1 VVPATPN
8 GMPTAMT
15 MMSPGP
21 AGAFIPDLF
30 AGVLYD
36 FRDSIRFPDR
46 HRMDAPHQAKAAW
59 RLLILSECAE
69 NTGYD

>member
-1 VVPATPN
+1 MVPATPN

-21 AGAFIPDLF
+21 TGAFIPDLF

-36 FRDSIRFPDR
+36 LRDPIRFPDGYR
-46 HRMDAPHQAKAAW
+46 VDAPHQAKAAR
-59 RLLILSECAE
+59 RLLMFSEYAA
-69 NTGYD
+69 NTGYG